1 MSSDVIGRIETF
13 KQLVDTLSRYTNNTI
28 PPEIERQVFTRSAP
42 MIQSVAWFMTG
53 FHRDLTADM
62 SVDDIVNHLM
72 TWRGDITRLLADNE
86 VSFDIM
92 VRDNEIWGYMSD
104 YQSGIA
110 IGHSLTKKDELFLD
124 KLMLKD
130 LYIAPVWL
138 N

>member
-13 KQLVDTLSRYTNNTI
+13 KQLVNTLSQYIHTAI
-28 PPEIERQVFTRSAP
+28 PPEIERQVFTHSAP
-42 MIQSVAWFMTG
+42 LIQSVAWLMTG
-53 FHRDLTADM
+53 FHKDLTADM
-62 SVDDIVNHLM
+62 SVDDTVNHLM
-72 TWRGDITRLLADNE
+72 TWRGDIARLLADNE

-104 YQSGIA
+104 YQSGIS